1 MVENIFIKFSP
12 LQKKELFINPHVL
25 ILHNKMVLPKGK
37 IVTFLEV
44 TTSLIVSQKSA

>member
-12 LQKKELFINPHVL
+12 LQKELFINPHVL

-37 IVTFLEV
+37 IVTF
-44 TTSLIVSQKSA
+44 